1 MHKLPNDKKFKGLP
15 HISFP
20 SLKQFKILRLLNK
33 ADALLSYLLFAQ
45 WCPKMFLKRRYLSTV
60 YSNKQIKKVERI
72 GIGQAKKSL

>member
-1 MHKLPNDKKFKGLP
+1 MHILPNDNKFKGLP

-45 WCPKMFLKRRYLSTV
+45 
-60 YSNKQIKKVERI
+60 
-72 GIGQAKKSL
+72 